1 MQTTD
6 DRDLPANLTWCNDDG
21 PGIRRD
27 GAHPEW
33 SYHHDNGKVVKEA
46 ATLARIRGLAIP
58 PAWRDVWIAP
68 KASCHI
74 QATGRDARGRKQY
87 RYHARWKTARAEG
100 KFDRMLAFA
109 RALPALRKRLD
120 SDLRRRG
127 LPREKVLAAVVR
139 MLELTLIRIGND
151 EYARSNKSFGLTT
164 LRKRHLTLNG
174 AGAMFTFRGKSGKD
188 HCTGFHDRR
197 LARVVGKCAELRGQ
211 RLFQYVDEDGVAQAV
226 TSGDV
231 NDYLHEVLGADFT
244 AKDFR
249 TWFGTL
255 AAARSLSQQPTPD
268 GDIAARRAL
277 NACIGEVAGLLG
289 NTVAVC
295 RSAYVHPRL
304 IDLFS
309 AGRLTLRPCL
319 EGRRLEIALIRLLE
333 ADRPGKASSPRVDSR
348 LARRT

>member
-1 MQTTD
+1 MPTTD
-6 DRDLPANLTWCNDDG
+6 GRDLPAKLSWCNDEG
-21 PGIRRD
+21 PGIRRRSV
-27 GAHPEW
+27 ASAW
-33 SYHHDNGKVVKEA
+33 AYHHDDGTVVNDP
-46 ATLARIRGLAIP
+46 ATLDRILNLVIP
-58 PAWRDVWIAP
+58 PAWTDVWIAP
-68 KASCHI
+68 RPSCHI

-87 RYHARWKTARAEG
+87 RYHDRWMAARAEG
-100 KFDRMLAFA
+100 KFDRMVAFA

-120 SDLRRRG
+120 RDLRRRG

-139 MLELTLIRIGND
+139 MLELTLIRVGND

-174 AGAMFTFRGKSGKD
+174 AGAVFTFRGKSGKD

-211 RLFQYVDEDGVAQAV
+211 RLFQYVDEDGDAQAV

-231 NDYLHEVLGADFT
+231 NDYLRTAMGEAFT

-255 AAARSLSQQPTPD
+255 AAARALSQRPPPD
-268 GDIAARRAL
+268 DEAAAKRAV
-277 NACIGEVAGLLG
+277 AECIKSVAGLLG
-289 NTVAVC
+289 NTPAVC

-309 AGRLTLRPCL
+309 SRRLTLRPAL
-319 EGRRLEIALIRLLE
+319 EGRRLETALIRLLE
-333 ADRPGKASSPRVDSR
+333 KD
-348 LARRT
+348 

>member
-6 DRDLPANLTWCNDDG
+6 GRDLPANLSWCNDDG

-27 GAHPEW
+27 GAHPDW
-33 SYHHDNGKVVKEA
+33 SYRHDDGKVVKDA
-46 ATLARIRGLAIP
+46 ATLARIRNLVIP
-58 PAWRDVWIAP
+58 PAWRDVWIAS

-87 RYHARWKTARAEG
+87 RYHPRWKAARAEG
-100 KFDRMLAFA
+100 KFDRMVAFA
-109 RALPALRKRLD
+109 RALPALRRRLE
-120 SDLRRRG
+120 SDLRSRG

-164 LRKRHLTLNG
+164 LRKRHVTLKP
-174 AGAMFTFRGKSGKD
+174 AGAVFTFRGKSGKV
-188 HCTGFHDRR
+188 HCTGFYDRR

-211 RLFQYVDEDGVAQAV
+211 RLFQYVDEAGVAQAV

-231 NDYLHEVLGADFT
+231 NDYLRGAMGEAFT

-255 AAARSLSQQPTPD
+255 SAARALSQHPPPEEEA
-268 GDIAARRAL
+268 AARRAITDCIKVV
-277 NACIGEVAGLLG
+277 ACQLG
-289 NTVAVC
+289 NTSAVC

-309 AGRLTLRPCL
+309 SRRLTLRPAL
-319 EGRRLEIALIRLLE
+319 EGRQLEAALIRLLE
-333 ADRPGKASSPRVDSR
+333 KD
-348 LARRT
+348 